1 MHESADARPARAV
14 AAARRRPRRGHRGS
28 VAFLPAARRSCIT
41 LRTRC
46 VAQPP
51 TSRGLCVRNRTAR
64 RLSSSTASR
73 FAGSAPQARTLL
85 LRCAD
90 SLSRRGGVPPG
101 GRRSG
106 MPPTRGGGGG
116 SLGCSGGGA
125 ALAERRRAGGAELPP
140 HAPERVV
147 CEALLAEAHEGEE
160 RDGDGMRR
168 SAYGADVIPAA
179 HGPVSAATA
188 APRPERCRGS
198 QAAAGRRVLIH
209 TPCM

>member
-116 SLGCSGGGA
+116 HLGAAEGERRSQNGA
-125 ALAERRRAGGAELPP
+125 ALGGQSCP
-140 HAPERVV
+140 R
-147 CEALLAEAHEGEE
+147 
-160 RDGDGMRR
+160 MRR
-168 SAYGADVIPAA
+168 S
-179 HGPVSAATA
+179 VSYAKRFWQRRTKGKSATA
-188 APRPERCRGS
+188 TGC
-198 QAAAGRRVLIH
+198 AGRLTAQTSYLQRTAPSARPQRPRDRSGAGDLRRRQADG
-209 TPCM
+209 C